1 MRAVVPA
8 QITTVEDKLTDFL
21 SVRQFAILMV
31 PAVISI
37 MTVIS
42 LPPFSMMSPYK
53 WVIIGVSC
61 LLLVPL
67 VIRLKGKILLDWL
80 VIYLR
85 YISRPRYYVF
95 NKNNSYLRDIGEKEQ
110 KEAVVAET
118 TKQRHNPF
126 ATEGISEKERLR
138 LQALV
143 EQGDIKL
150 EYRVN
155 KRGQIDVIAT
165 EIK

>member
-1 MRAVVPA
+1 MRATVPA

-53 WVIIGVSC
+53 WFIIGAAC
-61 LLLVPL
+61 ILLVPL
-67 VIRLKGKILLDWL
+67 TIRLKGKILLDWL

-85 YISRPRYYVF
+85 YMGRPRYYVF
-95 NKNNSYLRDIGEKEQ
+95 DKNTSFLRDI
-110 KEAVVAET
+110 VRFLFRHLFFYCVA
-118 TKQRHNPF
+118 K
-126 ATEGISEKERLR
+126 IS
-138 LQALV
+138 A
-143 EQGDIKL
+143 
-150 EYRVN
+150 
-155 KRGQIDVIAT
+155 A
-165 EIK
+165 